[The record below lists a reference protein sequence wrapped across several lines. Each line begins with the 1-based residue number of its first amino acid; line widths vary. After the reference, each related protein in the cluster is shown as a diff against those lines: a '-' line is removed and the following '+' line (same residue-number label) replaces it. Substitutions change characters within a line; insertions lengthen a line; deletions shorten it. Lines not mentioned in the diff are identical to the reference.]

1 MKKVFKLDDLDCA
14 NCARKMEDGIRAL
27 EGVQSVSVNFLAQ
40 KVTLEA
46 PDAEFDEI
54 LKKAAKV
61 IKKIEPDCTIVL

>member
-40 KVTLEA
+40 KLTLEA

-54 LKKAAKV
+54 LKKAVKV
-61 IKKIEPDCTIVL
+61 VKKIEPDCTIVI

>member
-40 KVTLEA
+40 KLTLEA

>member
-40 KVTLEA
+40 KLTLEA

-61 IKKIEPDCTIVL
+61 IKKIEPDCTIVI

>member
-27 EGVQSVSVNFLAQ
+27 EGVQSVSINFLAQ
-40 KVTLEA
+40 KLTLEA

-61 IKKIEPDCTIVL
+61 IKKIEPDCTIVI